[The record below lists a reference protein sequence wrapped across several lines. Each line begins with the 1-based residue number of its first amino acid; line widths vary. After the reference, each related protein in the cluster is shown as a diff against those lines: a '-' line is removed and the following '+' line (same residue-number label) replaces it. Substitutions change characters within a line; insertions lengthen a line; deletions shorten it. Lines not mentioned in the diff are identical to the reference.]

1 MSGDHGGGPDQE
13 RRGGGGHVPTG
24 VALTDARRQLF
35 DAAERVLLRDGVEG
49 LTSRAVTAEA
59 GCAKGVLHRHFADFD
74 DFLVD
79 LVRDCAEGIG
89 RRDAELRGTAGTG
102 SVVGNLTAALGDVFT
117 TIIVSVLGL
126 TITRDEMRRR
136 LRRDGSPGL
145 PMVREAVR
153 MVAGYLRAEADL
165 GRLRTDT
172 DIDTLAPTLVG
183 AAHLRFADREADLPS
198 DEELQHVVRTV
209 LGAALVG

>member
-1 MSGDHGGGPDQE
+1 M
-13 RRGGGGHVPTG
+13 PTG

-49 LTSRAVTAEA
+49 LTSRAVTTEA

-79 LVRDCAEGIG
+79 LVRDRAEWIE
-89 RRDAELRGTAGTG
+89 RRDAELRANAGDG
-102 SVVGNLTAALGDVFT
+102 SVVENLGTALGDVFT
-117 TIIVSVLGL
+117 TIVVSVLGL

-136 LRRDGSPGL
+136 LRRDGSHGL
-145 PMVREAVR
+145 PMVREIVR
-153 MVAGYLRAEADL
+153 MVAGYLRAEAEL
-165 GRLRTDT
+165 GRIGADA

-198 DEELQHVVRTV
+198 DAELHRVVRTV
-209 LGAALVG
+209 LGTALAG

>member
-1 MSGDHGGGPDQE
+1 M
-13 RRGGGGHVPTG
+13 PTG

-35 DAAERVLLRDGVEG
+35 DAAERVLLRDGVEA

-79 LVRDCAEGIG
+79 LVRDRAGWIE
-89 RRDAELRGTAGTG
+89 RRGAELRATAGAGT
-102 SVVGNLTAALGDVFT
+102 VTANLSTALRDVFD
-117 TIIVSVLGL
+117 TIVVSILGL

-136 LRRDGSPGL
+136 LRSDGSHGL
-145 PMVREAVR
+145 PLVRETVQL
-153 MVAGYLRAEADL
+153 VAGYLEAETSL
-165 GRLRTDT
+165 GRLDPDT

-183 AAHLRFADREADLPS
+183 AAHLRCADREADPPT
-198 DEELQHVVRTV
+198 DEELHRVVRAV
-209 LGAALVG
+209 LGTALTG